1 MSRTTAQCIRAAER
15 VEMLAA
21 ELYESLAVAF
31 AEAPWL
37 RQLFEGLASEE
48 RQHAMRIRLLE
59 RHQGANAWLPEAMEP
74 ICRDLDAMAKEL
86 ESVRARLLLP
96 GALRSPTVV
105 LERVREIERRFGSLH
120 AEELAR
126 SASPEVARL
135 FRSLALQDERHRKL
149 LEEALGRAA

>member
-21 ELYESLAVAF
+21 ELYESLAVSF

-37 RQLFEGLASEE
+37 RELFAGLAAEE

-59 RHQGANAWLPEAMEP
+59 RHQGVNAWLPEALGP
-74 ICRDLDAMAKEL
+74 ICRDLDAMAEEL
-86 ESVRARLLLP
+86 ESTRARLRLP

-105 LERVREIERRFGSLH
+105 LERVCDIERRFGTLH
-120 AEELAR
+120 AEELCR
-126 SASPEVARL
+126 SASPEVVRL
-135 FRSLALQDERHRKL
+135 FRSLALQDERHRRL
-149 LEEALGRAA
+149 LDEARSRAA

>member
-31 AEAPWL
+31 AQAPWL
-37 RQLFEGLASEE
+37 RQLFEDLAGEE

-59 RHQGANAWLPEAMEP
+59 RHQGASGWLPGAMEP
-74 ICRDLDAMAKEL
+74 ICRDLDAMAEEL
-86 ESVRARLLLP
+86 ESARALFRLP
-96 GALRSPTVV
+96 GALRSPTAV
-105 LERVREIERRFGSLH
+105 LERVGAIERRFGTLH

-126 SASPEVARL
+126 DASPEVARL
-135 FRSLALQDERHRKL
+135 FLSLASQDERHRKM
-149 LEEALGRAA
+149 LEQARERAA